1 MAALIKKAFLVR
13 ICRRELLLEGMRK
26 GMGFLR
32 SVSNSIISLCATLF
46 LILVD
51 VKLFFQG
58 NSKMPKEN
66 CAFVPDPDRLTGRG

>member
-13 ICRRELLLEGMRK
+13 ICWRELLLDWNEER
-26 GMGFLR
+26 MGFLR

-51 VKLFFQG
+51 VKLFF
-58 NSKMPKEN
+58 KETPK
-66 CAFVPDPDRLTGRG
+66 CQKKTVHLSLTQTD